1 MSGFLYVSSSADGSN
16 GLSAES
22 FNAWY
27 NNKHIPEL
35 LRVPGLDSAFR
46 YQNANPDPNA
56 KPRFLCLYPVKS
68 LATLASPELAAVS
81 NVDEKTFPGPSHD
94 AKDFAQLGMRVYAHL
109 QTYEPVKKSGE
120 FLISLMVLGFFRAAE
135 WL

>member
-16 GLSAES
+16 GLTADA

-35 LRVPGLDSAFR
+35 LQVPGLRSAFR
-46 YQNANPDPNA
+46 YENANPEA
-56 KPRFLCLYPVKS
+56 KPKFLCLYPLKS
-68 LATLASPELAAVS
+68 LATLASPELAQVS

-94 AKDFAQLGMRVYAHL
+94 AKDFAELGMRVYAHL
-109 QTYEPVKKSGE
+109 QSYEPVKKSGM
-120 FLISLMVLGFFRAAE
+120 FVVPGSWFRVGVGAP
-135 WL
+135 W